1 MFKRGRIRP
10 VPGCAGTEVRSAEP
24 HEHRPAWRV
33 AHITHQPVAALP
45 SAAGQIMAADRLDVL
60 GEAARQFGSVAGHH
74 TTSRSTPLCCVEIAN
89 RLQDSASA
97 SDRNIIFAAT

>member
-1 MFKRGRIRP
+1 
-10 VPGCAGTEVRSAEP
+10 
-24 HEHRPAWRV
+24 
-33 AHITHQPVAALP
+33 
-45 SAAGQIMAADRLDVL
+45 MAADRLDVL